1 MTYALLSPTRNSQY
15 VLNETPPFHVQPE
28 CGEACGKSC
37 LYFELKLGRSGSDV
51 TSSEGPPL
59 APVQSS
65 PSWSPSA
72 TAPLCPPPQPV
83 PVCSDILAQFSL
95 GLSVSPCSCHL
106 PPGCVSTCRAG
117 GWPWGCWL
125 PVRVLAGGWLGLSP
139 TGWGRWAWGLGH
151 QEVGGSLLF

>member
-1 MTYALLSPTRNSQY
+1 MRPHPFMSSLNAEKPVASPASTLSSSLAGLAQ
-15 VLNETPPFHVQPE
+15 
-28 CGEACGKSC
+28 
-37 LYFELKLGRSGSDV
+37 
-51 TSSEGPPL
+51 TS
-59 APVQSS
+59 
-65 PSWSPSA
+65 
-72 TAPLCPPPQPV
+72 PPPRALPWRRSRAVLPGLPQPQHRSVLPRNPV